1 MRTTT
6 QRSTSEAIRLLIGH
20 YDWQYARGL
29 AGHLAEH
36 DVEIV
41 GLAETPAEVV
51 AQAAELAPDVV
62 VLDIGMRGLDV
73 TGHLRSIR
81 DARPSTRI
89 LLLVADGVP
98 QETGADAF
106 IRKGQ
111 PPAQLAES
119 VVELA
124 SLVLGLG
131 GQSPPRGG
139 KDPTTSPSA
148 DD

>member
-1 MRTTT
+1 VSASY
-6 QRSTSEAIRLLIGH
+6 QHSTSEAIRLLIGH
-20 YDWQYARGL
+20 YDRQCARGL
-29 AGHLAEH
+29 AEHLTEH
-36 DVEIV
+36 DVEVV

-51 AQAAELAPDVV
+51 AHTADLAPDVV
-62 VLDIGMRGLDV
+62 VLDLGMRGLDV

-98 QETGADAF
+98 QETAADAF

-111 PPAQLAES
+111 PPAQLARS

-131 GQSPPRGG
+131 GEPPPHPR
-139 KDPTTSPSA
+139 
-148 DD
+148 